1 MRTQYQNTENVYKNT
16 VIIERIKLIKEH
28 ITDKM
33 KENRSRR
40 IIKIWEIK
48 QKFQRKNET
57 PHTIKDEKNNR
68 IESSSQILEEY
79 KKYENL
85 LKTRQS
91 ETSEETQ
98 TQCKVEKEFR
108 QITNRKGGG
117 GGGKNHRNHNKESN

>member
-85 LKTRQS
+85 LKTRQL
-91 ETSEETQ
+91 ETAEETQ
-98 TQCKVEKEFR
+98 IQCKVEKEF
-108 QITNRKGGG
+108 
-117 GGGKNHRNHNKESN
+117 